1 MRVIGISGGVGSG
14 KSSVLNYI
22 EENYDARVVQADEVG
37 YLLMLPGGDCYQ
49 EVIELFGEWIVM
61 ADGTLDRMKIA
72 EIVFQK
78 REMLDRLDG
87 IIHPAVKEYI
97 KREVARARKE
107 DVPYFFIEAA
117 LLIEEKYDEI
127 YDELWVVYCEPQVR
141 RERLRN
147 DRGYTDQRID
157 EILANQLSD
166 DEYEAAAD
174 FVLYNS
180 EDVEHTHL
188 QIDRRMRKYETM

>member
-61 ADGTLDRMKIA
+61 EDGTLDRMKIA

-141 RERLRN
+141 RERSGMTGGIQIRESTRFWPISSAMMNMKLPQ
-147 DRGYTDQRID
+147 T
-157 EILANQLSD
+157 
-166 DEYEAAAD
+166 
-174 FVLYNS
+174 LYF
-180 EDVEHTHL
+180 TTA
-188 QIDRRMRKYETM
+188 RMWSIPIYKSTEG